1 MSCDIYFVR
10 HGETYW
16 NVERRM
22 QGQVNIPLNERGR
35 GLPPVN

>member
-22 QGQVNIPLNERGR
+22 QGQVSYLNPEGI
-35 GLPPVN
+35 LL